1 MSALKII
8 FWLSCVS
15 CLTAQ
20 AQQNQSDPATTPER
34 TVYTIAEKHPQFRG
48 GPGALQQYLRNNLR
62 YPKEALKEGIERRVF
77 VTFIVTEKGKIEDVH
92 VLKPEVPEFDE
103 EAVRL
108 VNDMP
113 GWIPGKVKDK
123 AVACRFNLVVSF
135 SRN

>member
-62 YPKEALKEGIERRVF
+62 YPKEALKEGIEHRVF
-77 VTFIVTEKGKIEDVH
+77 VTFIVTDKGKIEDVH
-92 VLKPEVPEFDE
+92 VLKPEVPNSMKRPS
-103 EAVRL
+103 VWL
-108 VNDMP
+108 M
-113 GWIPGKVKDK
+113 K
-123 AVACRFNLVVSF
+123 CRDGFREKLKTKQ
-135 SRN
+135 